1 MTQHFSRRGA
11 TIAMFAVGLLV
22 VLPAAAARAAAQDP
36 PLRILLDQSP
46 RAIEYQLARL
56 SDDRLARVER
66 RADDPRYVP
75 VYYALLTRPGLDQ
88 QLRNE
93 AVVALT
99 SLERATRSAVLLNA
113 LGRIAESDSSA
124 AAPITRM
131 LMAEPPGELAMGRG
145 AFDIVLSDAAA
156 SSFALQAAYGARLLV
171 DDSTEPL
178 WTEAAARA
186 GHRVRFLESVRFL
199 PVSPA
204 AEGVR
209 RQLVPLVQGIASD
222 GPEIQEQVAAIHAL
236 VALRPDAA
244 TFLLLGTHLT
254 TVRDPAISMAA
265 IRGMFSVPETTWPV
279 SSISPLVRALLAR
292 VAQIAP
298 DARTEPDA
306 IDAIQLA
313 ERLTATLPARD
324 ASSARAELR
333 ALGVRVVRI
342 EALAEQVSF
351 DLRWFAV
358 EAGKPVQIVFVNPD
372 AMPHNVVVG
381 APGSL
386 ETLGNLGGAMS
397 MPSDPEAKP
406 FVPDVPEVLQATRLV
421 KQGETERLA
430 FDAPQTP
437 GEYVFVCTFPGHWTR
452 MYGVMLVVPNLEVW
466 EAARTVPTD
475 PMTRQPFPSER
486 H

>member
-1 MTQHFSRRGA
+1 MTQHSSRRGA
-11 TIAMFAVGLLV
+11 TLAAFAVGLLV
-22 VLPAAAARAAAQDP
+22 VLPAAPVRAAAQDP
-36 PLRILLDQSP
+36 PIRILLDQSP
-46 RAIEYQLARL
+46 RAIDYQLARL
-56 SDDRLARVER
+56 SDDRLACVER

-88 QLRNE
+88 QLRDE
-93 AVVALT
+93 AMDALT
-99 SLERATRSAVLLNA
+99 SLERVTRSAVLLNA
-113 LGRIAESDSSA
+113 LGRIAASDDSA
-124 AAPITRM
+124 AAPVTRM
-131 LMAEPPGELAMGRG
+131 LLAEPSAELAKGR
-145 AFDIVLSDAAA
+145 ASFDVVLSDAAA
-156 SSFALQAAYGARLLV
+156 SPFALRAAYGARLLA

-178 WTEAAARA
+178 WTEAAARP
-186 GHRVRFLESVRFL
+186 GHRVRLLESVRFL
-199 PVSPA
+199 PVNPA
-204 AEGVR
+204 TEGVR
-209 RQLVPLVQGIASD
+209 RQLVPLVQSIASD
-222 GPEIQEQVAAIHAL
+222 GPETQEQVAAIHAL

-254 TVRDPAISMAA
+254 TVRDPAVSMAA
-265 IRGMFSVPETTWPV
+265 IRGMSSVPEKTWPV
-279 SSISPLVRALLAR
+279 SSLSPLVRALLDR
-292 VAQIAP
+292 VTQIAP

-313 ERLTATLPARD
+313 ERLTAMLPATD
-324 ASSARAELR
+324 APAARAELR

-342 EALAEQVSF
+342 EALVEQVSF

-386 ETLGNLGGAMS
+386 ETLGNLGGAMP
-397 MPSDPEAKP
+397 MPSDPKARP
-406 FVPDVPEVLQATRLV
+406 FVPDVPEVLQATRLI
-421 KQGETERLA
+421 KQGETERLG
-430 FDAPQTP
+430 FVAPQTA

-452 MYGVMLVVPNLEVW
+452 MYGVMLVVPNLEAW

-475 PMTRQPFPSER
+475 PMTRQPFSSER